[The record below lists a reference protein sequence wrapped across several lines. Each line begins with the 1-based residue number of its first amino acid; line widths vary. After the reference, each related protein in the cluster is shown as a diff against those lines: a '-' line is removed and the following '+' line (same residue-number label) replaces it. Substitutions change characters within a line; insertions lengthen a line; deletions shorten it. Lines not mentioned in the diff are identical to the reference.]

1 MTVLA
6 NPTLGVAEAVSS
18 EKIFGTPLARTAPAT
33 INIKDAPIPAGS
45 IQRFLRL
52 SMLLPCVGG
61 RKGKPQLARLLQK
74 DHTPV
79 VARDWWWPWWISSL
93 FDVGVAVLAAIVFV
107 RSNRRRVRQ
116 IATVIGIG
124 AIVAAGLAPVVMKD
138 MDSSSPM
145 RMQTG
150 NTMTMTTP

>member
-1 MTVLA
+1 
-6 NPTLGVAEAVSS
+6 
-18 EKIFGTPLARTAPAT
+18 
-33 INIKDAPIPAGS
+33 
-45 IQRFLRL
+45 
-52 SMLLPCVGG
+52 
-61 RKGKPQLARLLQK
+61 
-74 DHTPV
+74 

-93 FDVGVAVLAAIVFV
+93 FDVGVVVLAVIVVV

-116 IATVIGIG
+116 IATLIGIG

-138 MDSSSPM
+138 MDSDSPM

>member
-1 MTVLA
+1 
-6 NPTLGVAEAVSS
+6 
-18 EKIFGTPLARTAPAT
+18 
-33 INIKDAPIPAGS
+33 
-45 IQRFLRL
+45 
-52 SMLLPCVGG
+52 
-61 RKGKPQLARLLQK
+61 
-74 DHTPV
+74 

-93 FDVGVAVLAAIVFV
+93 FDVGIVVLAVIVIV

-138 MDSSSPM
+138 MDSDSPM

-150 NTMTMTTP
+150 DSMTMTTP

>member
-1 MTVLA
+1 L
-6 NPTLGVAEAVSS
+6 
-18 EKIFGTPLARTAPAT
+18 GTPLARTAPAT
-33 INIKDAPIPAGS
+33 INIKDAPIAAGR

-52 SMLLPCVGG
+52 SICFPCLGG
-61 RKGKPQLARLLQK
+61 RKRRRQLVRLLQK

-93 FDVGVAVLAAIVFV
+93 FDVGIVVLAVIVIV

-138 MDSSSPM
+138 MDSDSPM

-150 NTMTMTTP
+150 NSMTMTTP

>member
-1 MTVLA
+1 
-6 NPTLGVAEAVSS
+6 
-18 EKIFGTPLARTAPAT
+18 
-33 INIKDAPIPAGS
+33 
-45 IQRFLRL
+45 
-52 SMLLPCVGG
+52 
-61 RKGKPQLARLLQK
+61 
-74 DHTPV
+74 

-93 FDVGVAVLAAIVFV
+93 FDVGIVVLAVIVFV

-116 IATVIGIG
+116 IATLIGIG

-138 MDSSSPM
+138 MDSDSPT

>member
-1 MTVLA
+1 
-6 NPTLGVAEAVSS
+6 
-18 EKIFGTPLARTAPAT
+18 
-33 INIKDAPIPAGS
+33 
-45 IQRFLRL
+45 
-52 SMLLPCVGG
+52 
-61 RKGKPQLARLLQK
+61 
-74 DHTPV
+74 

-93 FDVGVAVLAAIVFV
+93 FDVGIVLLTVIVFV

-116 IATVIGIG
+116 IATLIGIG

-138 MDSSSPM
+138 MDSDSPM